1 MQANYSRPP
10 FFLGYRCSKTF
21 ITTVVSVA
29 AFTDVAVYAL
39 IIPVSPFA
47 LRIRAGVPEGRV
59 QYWVAGLLAIY
70 GGASV
75 LGCFVSGCFAGRRH
89 ARRVLYLGGV
99 VTLFGSTASLC
110 FGTTLWLF
118 LLGRALQGFSCAITW
133 AVDLVIVAD
142 CVGQQEIGK
151 AMGVVS
157 MTIPL
162 AMLCAPTLGGIL
174 YERQG
179 YSAVMAVMFA
189 LAGVDLLLRMATI
202 EKSVAVQWLEPTVKE
217 TLDIELALELADR
230 GVYDAKKVASSIHV
244 VELSPALA
252 RPSDQGCSIFRTAVS
267 ALRVLMNPR
276 LLANLWGCFIQTGLM
291 CVFDAVLPL
300 LVMQVFGWNA
310 LKAGLSFIP
319 LLLPCVLI
327 DPIAG
332 FLSDR
337 HGSRLLA
344 GGGFIL
350 TIPCLISLRFV
361 THDSPHQIGLL
372 MGLLLFNGLALAFIL
387 PCLMADI
394 SRAVEAQEGTDGA
407 NGSTGVYAQAYGLF
421 ACSQAAGML
430 LLPLFAAM
438 LKERYGW
445 STMTWA
451 LAILSGLSGVPIFLF
466 VGDKEKEKV
475 SGSSI
480 N

>member
-1 MQANYSRPP
+1 MPEYMESSAIPMQANYSPP
-10 FFLGYRCSKTF
+10 SFLLKYRSSKTF

-47 LRIRAGVPEGRV
+47 LSIRAGVPEDRV
-59 QYWVAGLLAIY
+59 QYWVAGLLAIF

-75 LGCFVSGCFAGRRH
+75 LGCFVSGCFAGRRN

-99 VTLFGSTASLC
+99 ATLFGSTASLC
-110 FGTTLWLF
+110 FGTTLWMF
-118 LLGRALQGFSCAITW
+118 LLGRALQGFSCGITW
-133 AVDLVIVAD
+133 AVGLVIVAD

-151 AMGVVS
+151 VMGIVS

-162 AMLCAPTLGGIL
+162 AMLFAPTLGGIL

-189 LAGVDLLLRMATI
+189 LAGVDLLLRIAMI
-202 EKSVAVQWLEPTVKE
+202 EKSDAAQWLEPIARE
-217 TLDIELALELADR
+217 TLDVELAPELADR
-230 GVYDAKKVASSIHV
+230 D
-244 VELSPALA
+244 
-252 RPSDQGCSIFRTAVS
+252 
-267 ALRVLMNPR
+267 
-276 LLANLWGCFIQTGLM
+276 
-291 CVFDAVLPL
+291 VLPL
-300 LVMQVFGWNA
+300 FVKQVFGWNA

-319 LLLPCVLI
+319 LLVPCVLI

-332 FLSDR
+332 FLSDK

-372 MGLLLFNGLALAFIL
+372 MGLLVLNGLALAFIL

-394 SRAVEAQEGTDGA
+394 SRAVESQGRTDGT

-421 ACSQAAGML
+421 ACSQAVGML

-438 LKERYGW
+438 LEERYGW
-445 STMTWA
+445 S
-451 LAILSGLSGVPIFLF
+451 
-466 VGDKEKEKV
+466 DKEKEKSLAVV
-475 SGSSI
+475 STR
-480 N
+480 

>member
-1 MQANYSRPP
+1 M
-10 FFLGYRCSKTF
+10 
-21 ITTVVSVA
+21 V
-29 AFTDVAVYAL
+29 
-39 IIPVSPFA
+39 
-47 LRIRAGVPEGRV
+47 
-59 QYWVAGLLAIY
+59 
-70 GGASV
+70 
-75 LGCFVSGCFAGRRH
+75 
-89 ARRVLYLGGV
+89 
-99 VTLFGSTASLC
+99 
-110 FGTTLWLF
+110 
-118 LLGRALQGFSCAITW
+118 GFSCAITW
-133 AVDLVIVAD
+133 AVGLVIVAD

-189 LAGVDLLLRMATI
+189 LAGVDLLLRMAMI
-202 EKSVAVQWLEPTVKE
+202 EKSVAAQWLEPTAKE
-217 TLDIELALELADR
+217 TLDIELALEIADR

-252 RPSDQGCSIFRTAVS
+252 GPSDQGRSIFRT
-267 ALRVLMNPR
+267 
-276 LLANLWGCFIQTGLM
+276 
-291 CVFDAVLPL
+291 AVLPL

-372 MGLLLFNGLALAFIL
+372 IGLLLLNGLALAFIL

-394 SRAVEAQEGTDGA
+394 SRAVEAQEGTDGT

-438 LKERYGW
+438 LKERYEW

-466 VGDKEKEKV
+466 VGDREKQKPLVVV
-475 SGSSI
+475 STE
-480 N
+480 